1 MACCKRMRAQFS
13 RIVMA
18 FSAKLRRGMW
28 VLLALSA
35 VAGIILP
42 IAHFS
47 APRAPQGMASPGRAA
62 RGAPRIQTTLP
73 PIEVNFED
81 MAAQAGLTASH
92 VSGGDKN
99 KKYII
104 ETTGSGVAIFDFD
117 NDGRMDIFLV
127 NGTRLEGFPKGE
139 EPTSHLYRNL
149 GDLRF
154 EEVTEKAG
162 LRRSGWGHGA
172 CAGDYDNDGFRD
184 LLVTY
189 FGHSAL
195 YHNNGNGTFTDVTAS
210 AGLESPRVRWDTGCS
225 FVDYDLDGKLDL
237 AIVGYVEFDISKVPA
252 PGTTGNCQW
261 KGIAVMCGPRGLPAG
276 RNLLYHNEGG
286 GRFRDVSASSG
297 FGRPQGRYG
306 FTVIASDFDNDGY
319 PDLYVACDSTPSLL
333 YRNKRDGTFEEMGVR
348 SGAALNEDGQ
358 EQAGM
363 GVDVADYD
371 EDGHFDMVKTNFSDD
386 TPNLYHNNGDGTF
399 TDSVYLS
406 GLSAHTQFLGW
417 GVHFIDV
424 DHDGRKEVLMIN
436 GHVYPEVEQAGPQ
449 VRYRQPRLLYWNVGK
464 GQFVDISERS
474 GSGIRQAWCSRGSA
488 VADLDNDGS
497 LEVVI
502 NNMGE
507 RPSLLK
513 NSGKRKNWLELQ
525 LVGVRSNRDA
535 VGARAY
541 VYAGERR
548 LSGEVRT
555 GSGYLSQSDPRL
567 HFGLGDDAGYQ
578 RIEVQWPGGG
588 REVFPAGNGNR
599 LVLLKQG
606 AGKRVGA
613 PRGS

>member
-1 MACCKRMRAQFS
+1 MLAVSAMALATLPIAQFS
-13 RIVMA
+13 
-18 FSAKLRRGMW
+18 
-28 VLLALSA
+28 
-35 VAGIILP
+35 
-42 IAHFS
+42 
-47 APRAPQGMASPGRAA
+47 APGAPQGMASPGRAA
-62 RGAPRIQTTLP
+62 RGGPRIQTTLP

-81 MAAQAGLTASH
+81 VAVQAGLTAAH
-92 VSGGDKN
+92 VSGGEKS

-139 EPTSHLYRNL
+139 EPLSHLYRNL

-154 EEVTEKAG
+154 EDVTEKAG
-162 LRRSGWGHGA
+162 LRRTGWGQGA

-189 FGHSAL
+189 FGHSVL

-237 AIVGYVEFDISKVPA
+237 AIAGYVEFDINKVPA

-286 GRFRDVSASSG
+286 GKFRDVSAFSG
-297 FGRPQGRYG
+297 FGRPEGRYG

-363 GVDVADYD
+363 GVDIADYD
-371 EDGHFDMVKTNFSDD
+371 EDGHFDIVKTNFSDD

-417 GVHFIDV
+417 GAHFIDV
-424 DHDGRKEVLMIN
+424 DHDGRKDVLMVN

-449 VRYRQPRLLYWNVGK
+449 IRYRQPRLLYWNVGQ

-474 GSGIRQAWCSRGSA
+474 GAGIRQAWCSRGSA

-513 NSGKRKNWLELQ
+513 NSGKKKNWLEVQ
-525 LVGVRSNRDA
+525 LVGVRANRDA

-541 VYAGERR
+541 VYVGERR
-548 LSGEVRT
+548 LSSEIRT
-555 GSGYLSQSDPRL
+555 GSGYLSQGDARL
-567 HFGLGDDAGYQ
+567 HFGLGDHLEYQ
-578 RIEVQWPGGG
+578 RIEVQWPGGE
-588 REVFPAGNGNR
+588 REVFPSGNGNR
-599 LVLLKQG
+599 LVLLQQG
-606 AGKRVGA
+606 TGKG
-613 PRGS
+613 RGPERPLSHTK